1 LSSIFFTALY
11 ITLAAATPAPKAQI
25 ISIPITTHIKEGTT
39 AAHIL
44 ASDRARR
51 IRKEKRQTTSPATN
65 DQGVQYLAPVKFG
78 GSSTTYNLVVDT
90 GSSNTW
96 VGGAG
101 QSFTCK
107 SPCKSNGGSFEVEYG
122 SGSVTGTGALDSVT
136 IGSIT
141 IQNQQIGVGKSSQEF
156 EGTDGLLGLGPED
169 LTEGTFS
176 SVSEAPTVIQ
186 NAYSQGLI
194 PLQLLGVS
202 FAPCSSTDC
211 TNGELDLGGIDTS
224 KTTSSVSYASV
235 GGAGADYWG
244 ISTAITIGS
253 TSAGTSGGIVDTGT
267 TLVYLPSS
275 AYNTWIKAIP
285 SATVD
290 NNSGLVRFP
299 KSSLSSVPSISFTV
313 GGTKFTLNNYAQ
325 LVEQGLYSSFGLSST
340 YYYSWISNGGS
351 SGLDFIIGQ
360 KFLERFYS
368 VYDTTNNRVGFAT
381 TSNSNPTSAP

>member
-11 ITLAAATPAPKAQI
+11 ITLVAASPAPKAQI
-25 ISIPITTHIKEGTT
+25 ISIPITTHMKEGTT
-39 AAHIL
+39 AAHII
-44 ASDRARR
+44 ASDKARR
-51 IRKEKRQTTSPATN
+51 IRKEKRQTAPATN
-65 DQGVQYLAPVKFG
+65 DQAVQYLAPTQFG
-78 GSSTTYNLVVDT
+78 GSSTIYQLVVDT

-101 QSFTCK
+101 QSFTCT
-107 SPCKSNGGSFEVEYG
+107 SPCKSNGGSFNVEYG

-136 IGSIT
+136 IGGIT

-156 EGTDGLLGLGPED
+156 QGTDGLLGFGPED

-176 SVSEAPTVIQ
+176 QINEAPTIIQ

-194 PLQLLGVS
+194 PQQLLGVS
-202 FAPCSSTDC
+202 FAPCSSADC

-224 KTTSSVSYASV
+224 KTTSSVTYTPVQGSGSE
-235 GGAGADYWG
+235 YWG
-244 ISTAITIGS
+244 IQVPITIGS
-253 TSAGTSGGIVDTGT
+253 TSAGTASGIVDTGT

-313 GGTKFTLNNYAQ
+313 NGVKFTLNNYAQ
-325 LVEQGLYSSFGLSST
+325 LVEQGLYSTMGLSST
-340 YYYSWISNGGS
+340 YYYSWVGNGGS
-351 SGLDFIIGQ
+351 SSLALTLGQ

-368 VYDTTNNRVGFAT
+368 VYDTDNNRVGFAT